1 VIIIIEYFYGY
12 QERVLNE
19 FFTENISILRILVMW
34 NKVCS
39 YFCLKFLI
47 SFLIHQEIKN
57 TNLACPEFY
66 QKKNSDQN
74 RFSSKFIKK
83 IYGYLLGSFKKKI
96 SFRTS

>member
-12 QERVLNE
+12 QERVLND

-57 TNLACPEFY
+57 TNLACPEFH
-66 QKKNSDQN
+66 KKKTDQN

-83 IYGYLLGSFKKKI
+83 KNYGYLLGSFKKKI
-96 SFRTS
+96 NFRTS